1 MQIEYY
7 RQIAEIDYGYF
18 FPVVEKYSYVYDL
31 HIFSLFVSKEF
42 LADYYE
48 YKTEFSTS
56 FLTMKFALSRTDV
69 IEKIVYEKFAS
80 PLA

>member
-1 MQIEYY
+1 
-7 RQIAEIDYGYF
+7 
-18 FPVVEKYSYVYDL
+18 
-31 HIFSLFVSKEF
+31 